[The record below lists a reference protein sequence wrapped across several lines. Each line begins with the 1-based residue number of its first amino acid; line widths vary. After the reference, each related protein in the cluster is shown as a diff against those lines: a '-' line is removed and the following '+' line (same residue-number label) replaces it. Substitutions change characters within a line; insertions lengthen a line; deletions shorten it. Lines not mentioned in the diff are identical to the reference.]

1 MSEVIDAA
9 VKKLTDEKDHIT
21 ENPNTARLIAEYL
34 TEQCKKDESFAAKVN
49 QGHKTL
55 EKCNSYIT
63 QKAKDYLKS
72 KDGGI
77 EDKIVYGWAD
87 DYYNLDDA
95 AIEAEKKRKQEEA
108 DKRAAEVRAQ
118 AEERRKKAKAEKK
131 KTDAEKKV
139 EKAAEKEAKK
149 QDAGQISFF

>member
-1 MSEVIDAA
+1 MSEVIDTAI
-9 VKKLTDEKDHIT
+9 KKLTDEKDHIT

-34 TEQCKKDESFAAKVN
+34 TEQCKKDESFATKVN

-63 QKAKDYLKS
+63 QKAKDYLHS
-72 KDGGI
+72 KDGAVDS
-77 EDKIVYGWAD
+77 ETVFAWAVG
-87 DYYNLDDA
+87 YYNLDDA
-95 AIEAEKKRKQEEA
+95 TIEAEKKRKQEEA
-108 DKRAAEVRAQ
+108 DKRAAEARAQ

-139 EKAAEKEAKK
+139 EKAAQKEAKK